1 MPAILQFIR
10 PDWPKLPGVQALS
23 TTRAGGSSA
32 APFTSLN
39 LGAHVGDVPAA
50 VQANREQLRIAAS
63 LSAEP
68 TWLSQVHGTAVADLD
83 AIGSN
88 DNIVADAAVAAL
100 SGRVCVVMTADC
112 LPLLLAA
119 ADGSAVAA
127 IHAGWRGL
135 AAGVVEA
142 GVQALRG
149 KASSGVA
156 VQAWLGPA
164 IGLAHFEVG
173 EEVRAAFMQKD
184 PAAAQAFTPNASG
197 RWQCDLYGLA
207 RQRLRG
213 QGITA
218 ISGGNHCTYADARR
232 FYSHRRDVQHEG
244 RAGTGRMASLI
255 WRT

>member
-1 MPAILQFIR
+1 MAALMQFLR
-10 PDWPKLPGVQALS
+10 PDWPRLPGVQALS
-23 TTRAGGSSA
+23 TTRAGGFSA

-50 VQANREQLRIAAS
+50 VKANREQLRIAAS
-63 LSAEP
+63 LPAEP
-68 TWLSQVHGTAVADLD
+68 AWLTQVHGTSLADLD
-83 AIGSN
+83 LTGGN
-88 DNIVADAAVAAL
+88 DIVAYAAVAAKP
-100 SGRVCVVMTADC
+100 GRVCIVMTADC

-135 AAGVVEA
+135 AAGVIEA
-142 GVQALRG
+142 GVQALRL
-149 KASSGVA
+149 KASDGVA

-173 EEVRAAFMQKD
+173 EEVRAAFVQKD
-184 PAAAQAFTPNASG
+184 PAAAQSFTPNASG

-207 RQRLRG
+207 RQRLRY
-213 QGITA
+213 QGLTA

-244 RAGTGRMASLI
+244 RPSTGRMASFI

>member
-1 MPAILQFIR
+1 MAALLQFLR
-10 PDWPKLPGVQALS
+10 PDWPALPGVRALS

-39 LGAHVGDVPAA
+39 LGAHVGDAPTA
-50 VQANREQLRIAAS
+50 VKANREQLRIAA
-63 LSAEP
+63 LLPAEP
-68 TWLSQVHGTAVADLD
+68 TWLTQVHGVAVADLD
-83 AIGSN
+83 TNN
-88 DNIVADAAVAAL
+88 DDGIVADAAIASL
-100 SGRVCVVMTADC
+100 PGRVCVVMTADC
-112 LPLLLAA
+112 LPVTLAA

-142 GVQALRG
+142 GVQALRAR
-149 KASSGVA
+149 ASRDVS

-164 IGLAHFEVG
+164 IGLANFEVG
-173 EEVRAAFMQKD
+173 EEVRAAFLRQD
-184 PAAAQAFTPNASG
+184 LQAAQAFTPNASG

-207 RQRLRG
+207 RQRLRA

-218 ISGGNHCTYADARR
+218 ISGGNFCTYADARR

-244 RAGTGRMASLI
+244 RASTGRMATLI
-255 WRT
+255 WRM